1 MVALARL
8 DRTPGIDERLGI
20 EARTAAATARRLL
33 ERGTV
38 DRDWPE
44 IRRSLDD
51 LGDALATE
59 ALAEMAYAV
68 SLGWAEDLPLTALA
82 AFRRHVFARPSPT
95 GMLDASWLA
104 PDILTA
110 RGEAWH
116 VVGSLLGLGDAL
128 APVALRRPSLKPLG
142 AAPSL
147 NTGDRRWLVTTI
159 AALDRGRFTDDAQ
172 RQLAA
177 AVARGEARVR
187 GSRGADAARQVAEDA
202 GATPLRQALAAWI
215 AEVNPSALGGVL
227 SLTELVRL
235 GSDGGAAPATL
246 DGWGTAQR
254 PVTGRITG
262 GPLPSWPWERYA
274 GRSLR
279 LVSCALPDLQLTLA
293 LRLTE
298 MDLPALL
305 VVDLL
310 APATFELVN
319 TAAPR
324 HADDFEALAEY
335 VRRIDRI
342 AVERYLGLL
351 TTAGPLRPVA
361 AEGR

>member
-1 MVALARL
+1 
-8 DRTPGIDERLGI
+8 
-20 EARTAAATARRLL
+20 
-33 ERGTV
+33 
-38 DRDWPE
+38 
-44 IRRSLDD
+44 
-51 LGDALATE
+51 
-59 ALAEMAYAV
+59 MAYAV

-82 AFRRHVFARPSPT
+82 AFRRHVFTRPSPT

-159 AALDRGRFTDDAQ
+159 AALDRRRFTDDAQ

-177 AVARGEARVR
+177 ARRARRGPRARHPRRRRGAPARRGGRCDAAPSDAGGVDRRGEPVGPGRRLVDDRAAAAGIGRRR
-187 GSRGADAARQVAEDA
+187 GCRRA
-202 GATPLRQALAAWI
+202 
-215 AEVNPSALGGVL
+215 
-227 SLTELVRL
+227 
-235 GSDGGAAPATL
+235 L

-254 PVTGRITG
+254 PVSGRITG
-262 GPLPSWPWERYA
+262 GPLPAWPWERYA

-293 LRLTE
+293 LRLAE

-305 VVDLL
+305 VVDLM
-310 APATFELVN
+310 ASATFELVN

-324 HADDFEALAEY
+324 HADDFDALAEY

-361 AEGR
+361 AGGR

>member
-1 MVALARL
+1 M
-8 DRTPGIDERLGI
+8 
-20 EARTAAATARRLL
+20 
-33 ERGTV
+33 

-82 AFRRHVFARPSPT
+82 AFRRHVFTRPSST

-177 AVARGEARVR
+177 AVRARRGPCARHPRRRRGAPGRRRTPVRRRSVRRWRR
-187 GSRGADAARQVAEDA
+187 GS
-202 GATPLRQALAAWI
+202 
-215 AEVNPSALGGVL
+215 
-227 SLTELVRL
+227 
-235 GSDGGAAPATL
+235 
-246 DGWGTAQR
+246 
-254 PVTGRITG
+254 
-262 GPLPSWPWERYA
+262 
-274 GRSLR
+274 
-279 LVSCALPDLQLTLA
+279 
-293 LRLTE
+293 
-298 MDLPALL
+298 
-305 VVDLL
+305 
-310 APATFELVN
+310 
-319 TAAPR
+319 PR
-324 HADDFEALAEY
+324 
-335 VRRIDRI
+335 
-342 AVERYLGLL
+342 
-351 TTAGPLRPVA
+351 
-361 AEGR
+361 

>member
-1 MVALARL
+1 
-8 DRTPGIDERLGI
+8 
-20 EARTAAATARRLL
+20 
-33 ERGTV
+33 
-38 DRDWPE
+38 
-44 IRRSLDD
+44 
-51 LGDALATE
+51 
-59 ALAEMAYAV
+59 
-68 SLGWAEDLPLTALA
+68 
-82 AFRRHVFARPSPT
+82 
-95 GMLDASWLA
+95 
-104 PDILTA
+104 
-110 RGEAWH
+110 
-116 VVGSLLGLGDAL
+116 
-128 APVALRRPSLKPLG
+128 
-142 AAPSL
+142 
-147 NTGDRRWLVTTI
+147 
-159 AALDRGRFTDDAQ
+159 
-172 RQLAA
+172 
-177 AVARGEARVR
+177 VR
-187 GSRGADAARQVAEDA
+187 GSRGADAARQLAADA
-202 GATPLRQALAAWI
+202 GATPLRQTLAAWI
-215 AEVNPSALGGVL
+215 AEVNPSALADVL
-227 SLTELVRL
+227 SLTEIVRL
-235 GSDGGAAPATL
+235 GSEGGALPESL
-246 DGWGTAQR
+246 SGWGTVQR

-293 LRLTE
+293 LRLAE

-319 TAAPR
+319 TATPR

>member
-1 MVALARL
+1 MC
-8 DRTPGIDERLGI
+8 
-20 EARTAAATARRLL
+20 AAA
-33 ERGTV
+33 
-38 DRDWPE
+38 
-44 IRRSLDD
+44 
-51 LGDALATE
+51 
-59 ALAEMAYAV
+59 
-68 SLGWAEDLPLTALA
+68 
-82 AFRRHVFARPSPT
+82 
-95 GMLDASWLA
+95 
-104 PDILTA
+104 
-110 RGEAWH
+110 
-116 VVGSLLGLGDAL
+116 
-128 APVALRRPSLKPLG
+128 
-142 AAPSL
+142 AAP
-147 NTGDRRWLVTTI
+147 TRR
-159 AALDRGRFTDDAQ
+159 
-172 RQLAA
+172 
-177 AVARGEARVR
+177 AR
-187 GSRGADAARQVAEDA
+187 SPEDA
-202 GATPLRQALAAWI
+202 GATPLRQTLAAWI
-215 AEVNPSALGGVL
+215 AEVNPSALAGVL
-227 SLTELVRL
+227 SMTEIVRL
-235 GSDGGAAPATL
+235 GSEGGAAPETL

-279 LVSCALPDLQLTLA
+279 LVSCALPDLPLTLA

-305 VVDLL
+305 VVDLM